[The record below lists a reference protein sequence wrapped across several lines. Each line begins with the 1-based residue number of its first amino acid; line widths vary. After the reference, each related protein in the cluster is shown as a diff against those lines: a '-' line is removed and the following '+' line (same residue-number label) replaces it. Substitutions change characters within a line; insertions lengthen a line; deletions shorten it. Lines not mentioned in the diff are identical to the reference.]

1 MKKYSKKNRMLM
13 LLLLVITISIGYA
26 ALATTLKINGT
37 STVKGSRW
45 NIYWDNVQVTTG
57 SVTGTN
63 VTTTP
68 TTVGTSTQTVTFS
81 VTLPEP
87 GDFYEFTVD
96 AVNAGSIDAMVAD
109 EGVLQKVYSDS
120 GYTTETTLP
129 NVVRYTVTDSEGNA
143 IADGR
148 PLAKMSGNTP
158 TRDTYKVRVE
168 YRNDEEINPSDL
180 DGVND
185 RTYYF
190 KFEVTY
196 VQGDGSPAPAPA
208 NPISYVTRKTPGQ
221 ITPGDVIGIGE
232 TENFFVLSSN
242 NEKTILLAQYNLYIG
257 YSADPVQDK
266 YSIITTDTPGYGLQN
281 IGSIGGYM
289 TAGGGQVPFSSTNYW
304 MDSEG
309 DNLISPYNEND
320 TIYWDSNAQVFK
332 YRSNSEYAYPEVYDP
347 THNTAPD
354 FSSKCDYSTNCYNTP
369 GYSVAYYVDQYKTKL
384 TAMGATIQKARLLTY
399 EEADTTYANVKDST
413 NHNIVGDGKQTYW
426 LANAETY
433 SNENLMYISEDMT
446 SSASYEWDWNG
457 VRPVIEIA
465 TSDIPTE

>member
-96 AVNAGSIDAMVAD
+96 AVNTGSIDAMIAD
-109 EGVLQKVYSDS
+109 EGVTQKVYSDS

-129 NVVRYTVTDSEGNA
+129 NVVRYTVTDASGNT
-143 IADGR
+143 IEDGR

-242 NEKTILLAQYNLYIG
+242 NEKTILLAQYNLLVG
-257 YSADPVQDK
+257 NQFGENSM
-266 YSIITTDTPGYGLQN
+266 PGYGLQSVDA
-281 IGSIGGYM
+281 IAGYCFPDEVKYGG
-289 TAGGGQVPFSSTNYW
+289 VNFSYTNYW
-304 MDSEG
+304 DNEG
-309 DNLISPYNEND
+309 TLKSPYNTTGVYGGNP
-320 TIYWDSNAQVFK
+320 
-332 YRSNSEYAYPEVYDP
+332 YPEVYDN
-347 THNTAPD
+347 TYVTAPD
-354 FSSKCDYSTNCYNTP
+354 FSSTCEDDGEGNPINNCYATQ
-369 GYSVAYYVDQYKTKL
+369 GYSIAYYVEQYKNTL
-384 TAMGATIQKARLLTY
+384 TTMGATIQKARLLTY
-399 EEADTTYANVKDST
+399 EEAENTYANVKDSS
-413 NHNIVGDGKQTYW
+413 NHNIVFDGTQSYW
-426 LANAETY
+426 LGSAAYETDVQAVDGGGKY
-433 SNENLMYISEDMT
+433 TIL
-446 SSASYEWDWNG
+446 SSYKFGVYG